1 MTGDG
6 KVSGEANINQP
17 KKLLPDLNLFLRQIL
32 DLRRKYD
39 AGLVNRM
46 LVLPFVCETKEEDQ
60 CADLPEKLQSEKD
73 KIVTKILRRMK
84 DVVAK
89 DGSIVI
95 KESDLSRRLK
105 YDWTTSNSFFAE
117 FCEECIKVTGDE
129 NDYTSKKE
137 LYEAYKNYFWVK
149 CQTASVRGNYSLLQ
163 KRLLKKILTS
173 R

>member
-1 MTGDG
+1 M
-6 KVSGEANINQP
+6 
-17 KKLLPDLNLFLRQIL
+17 
-32 DLRRKYD
+32 
-39 AGLVNRM
+39 
-46 LVLPFVCETKEEDQ
+46 
-60 CADLPEKLQSEKD
+60 
-73 KIVTKILRRMK
+73 TKILRRMK
-84 DVVAK
+84 DVVSK

-163 KRLLKKILTS
+163 KTAFEKKFDEQISFNSQGRVKSVRSRNYGNEQFKNPVRRLTGIRLLD
-173 R
+173 